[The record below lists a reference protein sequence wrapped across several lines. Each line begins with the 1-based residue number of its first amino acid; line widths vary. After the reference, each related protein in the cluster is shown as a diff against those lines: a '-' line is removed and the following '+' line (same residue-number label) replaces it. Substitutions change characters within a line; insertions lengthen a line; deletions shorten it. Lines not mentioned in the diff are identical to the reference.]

1 MCCGTDVGLGVVVPV
16 LAASVLAVATVVAAC
31 GVTSRGT
38 SFALPA
44 IRFSFHRLT
53 AVHAIFLK
61 SIGFVFSVFSRL
73 QIYDMKKPLSS
84 PSP

>member
-1 MCCGTDVGLGVVVPV
+1 MGLGVAVPTSVAPVWVVGAV
-16 LAASVLAVATVVAAC
+16 VSVC

>member
-16 LAASVLAVATVVAAC
+16 LAASVLAVATVVTAC
-31 GVTSRGT
+31 GVASRGT

-61 SIGFVFSVFSRL
+61 SIGFVFSVMFSTCK
-73 QIYDMKKPLSS
+73 YMT
-84 PSP
+84 